1 MKKLLIKTIM
11 VLGGADMAMAQ
22 DATALP
28 SPSSSPTPTP
38 AAGTATAESV
48 VVTSQELDISREQI
62 VPSLGATRYTVGP
75 DRLNQQSQGEEAPFN
90 QTMLRFPGVAQDSFG
105 QLHLRGEHA
114 NLQYRLDDVL
124 LPEGITGFG
133 QELET
138 RFVDNISL
146 ITGALPAQFGFR
158 TTGVIDIHTKSGAVF
173 TGGAASLHVGSFDT
187 IAPSVEYGGVTGN
200 FTYYVLGSY
209 FHSGIGIENPTRS
222 SDPIH
227 DDTDQYKGFGYFSYF
242 VDDTSRLTLLLSG
255 NDSNFQIPNNP
266 EQIPAFVVNGKTMF
280 DSSKLDENQAE
291 DSGYVILAYQKKAG
305 DFNMQASLFTRYSGV
320 LFRPDDVGDLFF
332 NGVASRVNRQ
342 IYTGGGELD
351 MSFKGNDQNT
361 LRGGLL
367 FTVSHATVGS
377 ATLVFPVDAL
387 GNQSSDVPFR
397 IVDNS
402 SLNGYFAGFYLQDEW
417 KPFEQLTINFGGR
430 MDIAKTIKTE
440 SQFSPRINIVYTP
453 WEATTFHAGYAR
465 YFTPPPLENVDQS
478 TIAKFTGTTNESA
491 ITLDLPVKAERAH
504 YFDAG
509 VTQKIGDGLQLGI
522 DGFYKHARNV
532 LDEGQFGQALI
543 LSSFNYREGEIYGGE
558 FTANY
563 QHKGFSSYLNIGY
576 EYARGR
582 HVSSAQ
588 FLFDPDEFAYIR
600 DHWVFLDHDQRFTG
614 SGGIAYSWNDWTFSV
629 DALYGNGL
637 RRGFANTQKNH
648 PYETLNLGVERRIS
662 LGGKQAIKVRFD
674 VVNLFDKIYEIRDGS
689 GIGVGAPQ
697 FGQRCGFFGTVAY
710 DF

>member
-1 MKKLLIKTIM
+1 MKQILIITIAA
-11 VLGGADMAMAQ
+11 LGSAGTAMAQ

-28 SPSSSPTPTP
+28 NPSSSPTPTP

-75 DRLNQQSQGEEAPFN
+75 DRLSQQSQGEEAPFN
-90 QTMLRFPGVAQDSFG
+90 QTILRFPGVAQDSFG

-138 RFVDNISL
+138 RFADNISL

-173 TGGAASLHVGSFDT
+173 TGGEASLHVGSFDT
-187 IAPSVEYGGVTGN
+187 VAPSVEYGGVTGN
-200 FTYYVLGSY
+200 LTYYVLGSY
-209 FHSGIGIENPTRS
+209 LHSGIGIENPTRS
-222 SDPIH
+222 SNPIH

-242 VDDTSRLTLLLSG
+242 IDDTSRLTLLLSG
-255 NDSNFQIPNNP
+255 NDSNFEIPNNP
-266 EQIPAFVVNGKTMF
+266 GQIPAFVVNGKTMF

-291 DSGYVILAYQKKAG
+291 NSGYAILAYQKKAG

-320 LFRPDDVGDLFF
+320 LFRPDEVGDLFF

-342 IYTGGGELD
+342 IYTLGGELD
-351 MSFKGNDQNT
+351 MSYKLNDQNT

-377 ATLVFPVDAL
+377 ATLVFPVDAM
-387 GNQSSDVPFR
+387 GNQSNDVPFR

-440 SQFSPRINIVYTP
+440 SQISPRINIVYTP

-465 YFTPPPLENVDQS
+465 YFTPPPLENVEQS

-491 ITLDLPVKAERAH
+491 ITLNSPVKAERAH

-563 QHKGFSSYLNIGY
+563 QHGGFSSYLNIGY
-576 EYARGR
+576 EYARGM

-588 FLFDPDEFAYIR
+588 FLFDPDEFAFIR

-614 SGGIAYSWNDWTFSV
+614 SGGIAYTWNDWTFSA

-662 LGGKQAIKVRFD
+662 LAGKQAIKVRFD
-674 VVNLFDKIYEIRDGS
+674 VVNLFDKIYELRDGS

-697 FGQRCGFFGTVAY
+697 FGQRRGFYGTVAY